1 LLHGAGIRLNPVSE
15 SIELHR
21 RAGEAKELVILEGV
35 GHTEWMYDW
44 DPTFMKL
51 VAIVRRFLE
60 TAPAFRP
67 PLETSF

>member
-1 LLHGAGIRLNPVSE
+1 
-15 SIELHR
+15 
-21 RAGEAKELVILEGV
+21 
-35 GHTEWMYDW
+35 MYDW

-60 TAPAFRP
+60 TALAFRP